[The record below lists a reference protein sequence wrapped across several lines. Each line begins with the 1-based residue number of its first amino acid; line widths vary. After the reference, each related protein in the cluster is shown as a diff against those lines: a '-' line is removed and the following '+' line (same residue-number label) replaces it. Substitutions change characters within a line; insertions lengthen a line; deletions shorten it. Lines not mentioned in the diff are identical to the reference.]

1 MKFIKLFLTSFFLL
15 LISCSSQT
23 DTNQS
28 LLEEVL
34 STFVQIT
41 NVVESINDKESA
53 DSAKLQLEQ
62 LGDKIIIITNKI
74 KKNNKID
81 DFMKESDYNN
91 RFKSVLS
98 QLYESSSL
106 LSDKPYGTEIMD
118 KLINILNL
126 NSK

>member
-1 MKFIKLFLTSFFLL
+1 
-15 LISCSSQT
+15 
-23 DTNQS
+23 
-28 LLEEVL
+28 
-34 STFVQIT
+34 
-41 NVVESINDKESA
+41 
-53 DSAKLQLEQ
+53 
-62 LGDKIIIITNKI
+62 
-74 KKNNKID
+74 
-81 DFMKESDYNN
+81 MKESDYNN